1 MLDALA
7 RYQATLDGLGN
18 VVAGARLSLLG
29 FSVALDA
36 VHRLRPEHVAA
47 IGDRAVSGSG
57 KAAELCTKVWP
68 LLCSGADGEVWMDW
82 PDASSWLTTWL
93 PTSFHIGG
101 NAGQAANTLSAVGAP
116 SLLAITDRRPTQLAT
131 LGEHVR
137 IAESDGAIVPP
148 AHVIPTPEPG
158 RAAHHILEF
167 SAGTPLPAEFRKPPS
182 VIPRSGRV
190 ILRFGLDGP
199 SYDEYFV
206 AAAKQVAPHAGAALV
221 SGLNKVPPSDVEHAY
236 AWCRQRAV
244 EWRAAGVGV
253 VHHELSSYARQE
265 RTVREL
271 VPHVNSVGLSENEL
285 YSVLGSSGDP
295 AALAADLA
303 EQYGLD
309 RVVVHSDRWA
319 LVVSRADPELELH
332 ALAVACLLA
341 AARAE
346 HGAPVRPIQL
356 PAAAALLTNE
366 LPPPVRRA
374 GMHSVCLPTL
384 WQPAPRGTVGLGDTF
399 MAGNLLA
406 LGSNCP
412 PLRV

>member
-1 MLDALA
+1 M
-7 RYQATLDGLGN
+7 
-18 VVAGARLSLLG
+18 
-29 FSVALDA
+29 ALDA

-57 KAAELCTKVWP
+57 KSAELCAKVWP
-68 LLCSGADGEVWMDW
+68 LLCSGVDGEVWMDW
-82 PDASSWLTTWL
+82 PDASSWLMTWL
-93 PTSFHIGG
+93 PTSFHLGG

-116 SLLAITDRRPTQLAT
+116 SLLAITDRRPAQLAT
-131 LGEHVR
+131 VGEHVR
-137 IAESDGAIVPP
+137 IAESDGAIVP
-148 AHVIPTPEPG
+148 AARVVPTSEPG
-158 RAAHHILEF
+158 RAANHILEF
-167 SAGTPLPAEFRKPPS
+167 FAGTPLPVELRKPPL

-190 ILRFGLDGP
+190 ILRFVLDGP

-221 SGLNKVPPSDVEHAY
+221 SGLNKVPPSDVERAY

-271 VPHVNSVGLSENEL
+271 VPHVNSVGLSESEL
-285 YSVLGSSGDP
+285 YSVLSFSDP
-295 AALAADLA
+295 AALAADMV

-346 HGAPVRPIQL
+346 HGVSVLPIRLPV
-356 PAAAALLTNE
+356 AAALLTSG